1 MEKLKKF
8 YPPGYPVKA
17 ELAGISVLLGLA
29 LIYNIQFFF
38 RLTRML
44 QELFYMEGG
53 ERVLV
58 PGAMAQSF
66 MQLTDKCWAG
76 FAAALVFLAIM
87 AVERYLYYWSPT
99 KSIYV
104 MRRISKRGVILASCV
119 KGSVLWSALFG
130 LLALVLFGLYLGL
143 YWLLVPAECMPR
155 FW

>member
-44 QELFYMEGG
+44 QTFFYMESG

-58 PGAMAQSF
+58 PGARAQSF
-66 MQLTDKCWAG
+66 TQLTDRCWAG

-104 MRRISKRGVILASCV
+104 MRRIPKRGVILASCV
-119 KGSVLWSALFG
+119 KGSVLWSVLFG
-130 LLALVLFGLYLGL
+130 LLALILFGLYLGL
-143 YWLLVPAECMPR
+143 YWLLVPTECMPR

>member
-8 YPPGYPVKA
+8 YPPGYPVNA

-29 LIYNIQFFF
+29 LIYNIQFLF

-44 QELFYMEGG
+44 QTLVYMEGG

-66 MQLTDKCWAG
+66 TQLTDKCWAG
-76 FAAALVFLAIM
+76 FGAALVFLAIM
-87 AVERYLYYWSPT
+87 AVERCFYYWSPT

-104 MRRISKRGVILASCV
+104 MRRIPKHGVILASCV
-119 KGSVLWSALFG
+119 KGSVLWSVLLG
-130 LLALVLFGLYLGL
+130 LLALILFGLYLGL

>member
-1 MEKLKKF
+1 MEKLKTF

-29 LIYNIQFFF
+29 LIYNIQFLF

-44 QELFYMEGG
+44 QTFFYMEGG
-53 ERVLV
+53 EQVLV
-58 PGAMAQSF
+58 PGATAQSF
-66 MQLTDKCWAG
+66 TQLTDKCWAG

-104 MRRISKRGVILASCV
+104 MRRIPKHGVIFSSCV
-119 KGSVLWSALFG
+119 KGSVLWSVLFG
-130 LLALVLFGLYLGL
+130 LLALVLFGMYLGL